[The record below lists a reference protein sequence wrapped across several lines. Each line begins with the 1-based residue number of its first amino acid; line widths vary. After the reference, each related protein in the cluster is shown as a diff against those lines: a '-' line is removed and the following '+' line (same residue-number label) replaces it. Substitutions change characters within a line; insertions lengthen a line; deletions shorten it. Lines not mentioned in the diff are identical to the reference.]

1 MRPAAAL
8 AERLGL
14 PVRDL
19 GLLQQALIHSSYL
32 HEHRDLADGH
42 NERLEF
48 LGDSVVSLAI
58 SDALYRRHEGDDEG
72 VLSARRASIV
82 STAGLARLA
91 NRLELGEYLLL
102 GEGESQRGGRRRPG
116 LLASAFEAVVG
127 AVYLD
132 LGYEAASGFVVS
144 LASPELTSDRPPGS
158 LKSPKSRLQ
167 EFTQRMSGERPQYRL
182 VEATGPDHDKIFRVE
197 VAVGGRV
204 VGVGEGHSRR
214 LAETEAAAR
223 AIETLRGQAGEMNE
237 GAPELAE
244 FAPPDADVD
253 AAVHD
258 GIAASPASGRAGVE
272 TGSRPGGK
280 PGGRLGRTRMHPT
293 PAGNARPGEASA
305 EEPWIEMDIEI
316 LNSVPHTSAPGGEP
330 AAPAT
335 EASTRSAPEKRR
347 RGGRE
352 RSGR

>member
-32 HEHRDLADGH
+32 HEHRDLAAGH

-58 SDALYRRHEGDDEG
+58 SDALYRRHPDDDEG

-91 NRLELGEYLLL
+91 NRLELGEYLQL

-132 LGYEAASGFVVS
+132 LGYEVAQTFVVS
-144 LASPELTSDRPPGS
+144 LATPELTSDRPLGS

-167 EFTQRMSGERPQYRL
+167 EFTQRLSGERPQYRL
-182 VEATGPDHDKIFRVE
+182 VDAVGPDHDKVFRVE

-204 VGVGEGHSRR
+204 VGTGEGHSRR
-214 LAETEAAAR
+214 LAETEAAAK
-223 AIETLRGQAGEMNE
+223 AIETLRAQTGDETVR
-237 GAPELAE
+237 APELIEYAPVEEEPGPAE
-244 FAPPDADVD
+244 SSSGEPGAAYAADRRGANDAP
-253 AAVHD
+253 AVH
-258 GIAASPASGRAGVE
+258 E
-272 TGSRPGGK
+272 
-280 PGGRLGRTRMHPT
+280 PT
-293 PAGNARPGEASA
+293 ER
-305 EEPWIEMDIEI
+305 EPWIEMDIDI
-316 LNSVPHTSAPGGEP
+316 LNSVPVARAEPEPGDPPP
-330 AAPAT
+330 ASP
-335 EASTRSAPEKRR
+335 PKRR
-347 RGGRE
+347 GNRG